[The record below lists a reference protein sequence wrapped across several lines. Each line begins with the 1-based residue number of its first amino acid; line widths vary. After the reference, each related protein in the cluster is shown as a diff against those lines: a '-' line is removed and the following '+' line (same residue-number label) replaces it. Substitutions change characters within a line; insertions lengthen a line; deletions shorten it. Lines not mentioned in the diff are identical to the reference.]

1 MLSPS
6 SSSVKHRLFPQG
18 RVLDNAISD
27 GEDYPAVMFIS
38 DSAEQTIDAGR
49 AYAEQAR
56 RGDVFAL
63 RGDLGAGKTQFVK
76 GFVAGLGSQ
85 ADVTSP
91 TFVLIHE
98 YDDGRLPVY
107 HFDFYRVESREALS
121 RLGFDD
127 YIFGDGVSLIE
138 WADRYSDLI
147 PKKAKWLSFELKGDT
162 SRVIEERKAR

>member
-1 MLSPS
+1 
-6 SSSVKHRLFPQG
+6 
-18 RVLDNAISD
+18 
-27 GEDYPAVMFIS
+27 MFTS
-38 DSAEQTIDAGR
+38 KSAEETVALGR
-49 AYAEQAR
+49 IYGSDAR

-76 GFVAGLGSQ
+76 GFVAGLGSK

-98 YDDGRLPVY
+98 YGDGRLPVY

-138 WADRYSDLI
+138 WADRYSALI
-147 PKKAKWLSFELKGDT
+147 PSHAKWLSFQLRDENT
-162 SRVIEERKAR
+162 RVITEGATG